1 MARRREA
8 QKRVTPA
15 DSRFN
20 DTDATLFINLM
31 MLDGKKSVSE
41 NIFYETID
49 SIKVKLHITE
59 EQAFEVFKKAL
70 FNVMPQVEVK
80 SRRVGGATYQVPVE
94 VKESRAKSL
103 AIRWIIEAARKR
115 AGKSMIE
122 KLMAELIDAEDREGG
137 GRGRGGAIKKKQDTE
152 KMAEA
157 NRAFAH
163 YRW

>member
-8 QKRVTPA
+8 QKRETIP

-20 DTDATLFINLM
+20 DIDVSLFINLM
-31 MLDGKKSVSE
+31 MQDGKKSISE
-41 NIFYETID
+41 GIFYGAIEAIQ
-49 SIKVKLHITE
+49 VKLHLNE
-59 EQAFEVFKKAL
+59 EQSLEVFKKAL
-70 FNVMPQVEVK
+70 SNVMPQVEVK

-94 VKESRAKSL
+94 VKEERAKSL
-103 AIRWIIEAARKR
+103 AIRWILEASRKR
-115 AGKSMIE
+115 SGKSMIE
-122 KLMAELIDAEDREGG
+122 KLVAEILDAEDRDGG

>member
-8 QKRVTPA
+8 QKRETNP
-15 DSRFN
+15 DRRFN
-20 DTDATLFINLM
+20 DTDVALFINLM
-31 MLDGKKSVSE
+31 MQDGKKSISE
-41 NIFYETID
+41 NIFYEAID
-49 SIKVKLHITE
+49 TIKVKLHIDE
-59 EQAFEVFKKAL
+59 EQSINVFRKAL
-70 FNVMPQVEVK
+70 SNVKPQVEVK

-94 VKESRAKSL
+94 VKDARGKSL
-103 AIRWIIEAARKR
+103 AIRWILEAARKR
-115 AGKSMIE
+115 TGKSMVE
-122 KLMAELIDAEDREGG
+122 KLMAELLDAEDRDGG

>member
-8 QKRVTPA
+8 QKRETNP
-15 DSRFN
+15 DRRFN
-20 DTDATLFINLM
+20 DIDVALFINLM
-31 MLDGKKSVSE
+31 MQDGKKSVSE
-41 NIFYETID
+41 NIFYETMD
-49 SIKVKLHITE
+49 SIKIKLHIND
-59 EQAFEVFKKAL
+59 EQAFEVYKKAL
-70 FNVMPQVEVK
+70 CNVMPQVEVK
-80 SRRVGGATYQVPVE
+80 SRRVGGATYQVPIE

-103 AIRWIIEAARKR
+103 AIRWILEAARKR
-115 AGKSMIE
+115 TGKSMAE
-122 KLMAELIDAEDREGG
+122 KLMAEFLDAEDREGG